1 MREITLKKFFED
13 LGYNISD
20 LSSDL
25 EQINLYSQWY
35 NGFVES
41 FHRYYVFNGDKKVF
55 KNRYSLNMPKKICEN
70 FADLIMNSKT
80 SITLSSDKSTEL
92 LKKIFLANNFFVKA
106 NQAIEKSFALGM
118 GAFLLSIDKDLGIR
132 IQFVSAKNIIPLSF
146 DSFDITECA
155 FVSDEIS
162 STGEVIKNVQVHRL
176 DKNREYIISNYRFIV
191 RNGDNLSPLD
201 IKDISASIRTNST
214 LPWFSFIR
222 PNTVNNINI
231 DSPFGL
237 PVYANCLDTI
247 KSLDIIFDSFVN
259 EIQNGRKRLFVTA
272 EALKVNA
279 KGKLGHAFDP
289 NDVVFYLLDG
299 NIGNEN
305 KYVQEVNGTLRIQE
319 LRLALQTNLE
329 ILTIKLGFG
338 KNCYQLGDYQFEKT
352 ATEVVSSNSDLFRTV
367 HKHEILIAESI
378 KKLIKSIQ
386 YISKTYFG
394 TNIDGESYVDFDDSV
409 IESDA
414 ERRAQDRLDVSMG
427 AMSLAEY
434 RSKWYGESIEL
445 AKEMINEVKEERSKN
460 NV

>member
-1 MREITLKKFFED
+1 
-13 LGYNISD
+13 
-20 LSSDL
+20 
-25 EQINLYSQWY
+25 
-35 NGFVES
+35 
-41 FHRYYVFNGDKKVF
+41 
-55 KNRYSLNMPKKICEN
+55 MPKKICEN

-80 SITLSSDKSTEL
+80 SITLSSDKSTER
-92 LKKIFLANNFFVKA
+92 LKDIFLANNFFVKA
-106 NQAIEKSFALGM
+106 NQAIEKSFALGT
-118 GAFLLSIDKDLGIR
+118 GAFLLSIDKYLGIK

-155 FVSDEIS
+155 FVSDTVS
-162 STGEVIKNVQVHRL
+162 SDGEVIKDVQVHRINS
-176 DKNREYIISNYRFIV
+176 NREYTISNYRFTVGNNDHIA
-191 RNGDNLSPLD
+191 LLD
-201 IKDISASIRTNST
+201 SEDLPAKIETNSA

-222 PNTVNNINI
+222 PNTVNNIDI

-247 KSLDIIFDSFVN
+247 KSIDIIFDSFVN

-305 KYVQEVNGTLRIQE
+305 KYVQEVNGNLRIQE

-329 ILTIKLGFG
+329 ILSIKLGFG
-338 KNCYQLGDYQFEKT
+338 RNYYQLGENRFEKT
-352 ATEVVSSNSDLFRTV
+352 ATEVIASNSDLYRTI

-378 KKLIKSIQ
+378 KKLIKTIQ

-394 TNIDGESYVDFDDSV
+394 ISMDGESYVDFDDSV

-414 ERRAQDRLDVSMG
+414 ERRAQDRIDVSMG
-427 AMSLAEY
+427 VMTLAEY

-445 AKEMINEVKEERSKN
+445 SQEMINAARSEKEMKI